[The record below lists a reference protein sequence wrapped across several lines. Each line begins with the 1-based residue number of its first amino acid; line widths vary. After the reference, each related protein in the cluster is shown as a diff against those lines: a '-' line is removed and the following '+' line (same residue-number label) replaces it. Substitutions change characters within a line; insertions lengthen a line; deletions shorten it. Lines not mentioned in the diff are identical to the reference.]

1 MDSTDFPSDA
11 LQHRHAGAASAA
23 VPAIDAGDDSSGGG
37 VDWLLDLERVSR
49 FYGTVVGVNDL
60 TLRLPPGA
68 YGLVGPNGAGKS
80 TLIALLCGVLRPT
93 LGRLRVLGCDPAAEP
108 GLMSRVGLCPAS
120 DLMLPRV
127 TGLEWVRYL
136 LGLHGWSP
144 SRAADRARQVLEQV
158 GMAGAM
164 RQAMSTYSLGMRQRC
179 KLAQAIS
186 HRPDL
191 LILDEPFNGLDPV
204 GRYQITELLG
214 GWVADGGSLI
224 LASHVLH
231 EVEAVTDAFML
242 IYGGRLL
249 AVGSAGQLQEMLSEL
264 PQQLTIS
271 GPDALLLVADL
282 AGHPLVETLAV
293 QAEQETL
300 VVTVQQP
307 AEFCQQLSVWI
318 CDRELAIN
326 SVGGGDGELA
336 SLFRLLVAKH
346 RGGGFGGR

>member
-1 MDSTDFPSDA
+1 
-11 LQHRHAGAASAA
+11 
-23 VPAIDAGDDSSGGG
+23 
-37 VDWLLDLERVSR
+37 
-49 FYGTVVGVNDL
+49 
-60 TLRLPPGA
+60 
-68 YGLVGPNGAGKS
+68 
-80 TLIALLCGVLRPT
+80 
-93 LGRLRVLGCDPAAEP
+93 
-108 GLMSRVGLCPAS
+108 
-120 DLMLPRV
+120 
-127 TGLEWVRYL
+127 
-136 LGLHGWSP
+136 
-144 SRAADRARQVLEQV
+144 
-158 GMAGAM
+158 
-164 RQAMSTYSLGMRQRC
+164 
-179 KLAQAIS
+179 
-186 HRPDL
+186 
-191 LILDEPFNGLDPV
+191 
-204 GRYQITELLG
+204 
-214 GWVADGGSLI
+214 
-224 LASHVLH
+224 VLH

-307 AEFCQQLSVWI
+307 AEFCQQLTIWI
-318 CDRELAIN
+318 CDRELAIH